1 MPPACY
7 LLPTCYQLS
16 ASAFQHVSFQMY
28 LMVNPWFL
36 KKRSASRDAAIWDHL
51 PINIDQRPFK
61 RIHPL
66 PHHTSPWT
74 GQWSLTSS
82 PKTQSRTWWGV
93 DTSVTSSKM
102 GWLLWWTE
110 ARAVP
115 FFDLAWIRKLWL
127 CTWIHL
133 IPTEQEV
140 RPLTYHSLRHSTQ
153 RTSQRPHWLW
163 ECLAGSWNSRSFS
176 NTLRMCS
183 WSMEALLGRVHP
195 HQFGSYI
202 HNVGLVWPALNSS
215 NFWHIHF
222 FPPTSGV
229 VDLPSL
235 SFSTMLARFSR
246 ASHWKLQQL
255 RGVLLLNCFIS
266 QMIQEDWCSQ
276 LCPTTTFWHW
286 VSLI

>member
-16 ASAFQHVSFQMY
+16 ASAFQHVSHITM
-28 LMVNPWFL
+28 
-36 KKRSASRDAAIWDHL
+36 
-51 PINIDQRPFK
+51 
-61 RIHPL
+61 
-66 PHHTSPWT
+66 
-74 GQWSLTSS
+74 
-82 PKTQSRTWWGV
+82 
-93 DTSVTSSKM
+93 DTSMESHLFAKDAKSNTVRGEHVRHILKDGMAALMKPSTGS
-102 GWLLWWTE
+102 
-110 ARAVP
+110 P

-140 RPLTYHSLRHSTQ
+140 LPLTYHSLRHSIQ

-176 NTLRMCS
+176 TTLRMCS

-195 HQFGSYI
+195 HQFASYI
-202 HNVGLVWPALNSS
+202 QNVGLVWPALNSS

-222 FPPTSGV
+222 IRPISGV

-235 SFSTMLARFSR
+235 SFSTMLGRFSR

-255 RGVLLLNCFIS
+255 KAVLLLNCFIS
-266 QMIQEDWCSQ
+266 QMFQEDWCSQ
-276 LCPTTTFWHW
+276 LCPTTRFWHW